1 VNMDS
6 LIRELEQQREMAF
19 TRAARYAGQIG
30 AMEAELSALRA
41 EVERLRAEEVKRKT
55 AVLPALDRDIVA
67 LWDKNAPLAAG
78 GTILRN
84 PAPPASE
91 E

>member
-1 VNMDS
+1 MNMDS

-30 AMEAELSALRA
+30 AMEAEMAVLRA
-41 EVERLRAEEVKRKT
+41 EVERLRAEEAKRKT
-55 AVLPALDRDIVA
+55 VAGLTLDHDIVA
-67 LWDKNAPLAAG
+67 LWNKSAQCAAG
-78 GTILRN
+78 EPILRN
-84 PAPPASE
+84 PTPPVSE